1 MEFQKFLIK
10 ILNKFYT
17 EITGIFVF
25 IIYLF
30 TLGRSLGEF
39 DSGELALSQATLS
52 IPHPTGYPLFTIIGF
67 LFSKLPLP
75 LSTII
80 KLNLLN
86 SIWCSLTVVV
96 LVKTSAMI
104 LNNSGFLFRK
114 NLVKES
120 VKNTSSNV
128 MLVSVFSGLMLAFS
142 ATFWLQSTKVEVY
155 TLQIFITSLII
166 YRTLNLIIKYFQSP
180 FVNIRSFKCI
190 VKQGLLISVLLGLGF
205 SNHLMTVYLLPA
217 LIITFIFLYGLNKE
231 SIKAFSILVIIV
243 FVFAF
248 VFYLG
253 MMFRSQMSPP
263 WSYGDPSNISRLID
277 HVTAKEYSKYVLD
290 STEGIFKQSSKFLKM
305 LSFNFSKENFSIGE
319 FGFSLFLGI
328 AGIFTLFFVRK
339 EIAVFIILILL
350 TAVLFAFSYDIPDIN
365 EYFLVVFF
373 ILAICSVFP
382 TALFLEIIKGNKYL
396 HYALHFFLLLL
407 LIIQTVGNFNYADRS
422 KFFVIEDFFK
432 SSVSMLPEGS
442 TFLTDNWGSILSP
455 ALYYQNVEKIRQD
468 INFISPSGVLQF
480 EWYRKSKA
488 IEIYDSNYVIIPKE
502 NLFIAFDVAYRIIG
516 KNILKLPEH
525 YTLVPLKSYY
535 ILGIDTVYYPL
546 KNPNIKIRFS
556 EHLTSKSEEYI
567 KELIPSMLEQRI
579 NYEIAFKQYLNA
591 KNILEEI
598 KSNFPE
604 YKISENTLINLYK
617 YKII

>member
-1 MEFQKFLIK
+1 MEFQKFPIK
-10 ILNKFYT
+10 ILNKFYP

-39 DSGELALSQATLS
+39 DSGELALAQATLS

-86 SIWCSLTVVV
+86 SIWCSLAVVV

-104 LNNSGFLFRK
+104 LNNSWFLFRK
-114 NLVKES
+114 ILVKES
-120 VKNTSSNV
+120 VKNTFSNV

-142 ATFWLQSTKVEVY
+142 TTFWLQSTKIEVY
-155 TLQIFITSLII
+155 ALQIFITSLII
-166 YRTLNLIIKYFQSP
+166 YQTVKLIIKYLPS
-180 FVNIRSFKCI
+180 VSLNNHTYRSI
-190 VKQGLLISVLLGLGF
+190 VKQGLTVSLLIALGF

-231 SIKAFSILVIIV
+231 SIKAFSILATIV
-243 FVFAF
+243 FLVVFL
-248 VFYLG
+248 FYLG
-253 MMFRSQMSPP
+253 MMFRAQMSPP
-263 WSYGDPSNISRLID
+263 WSYGDPSNFSSLIN
-277 HVTAKEYSKYVLD
+277 HVTAKEYSKYFLD
-290 STEGIFKQSSKFLKM
+290 SSEGIIKQSSKFLKM

-328 AGIFTLFFVRK
+328 AGLFSLLFLRK
-339 EIAVFIILILL
+339 EITAFISLILI
-350 TAVLFAFSYDIPDIN
+350 TSVITAFSYDIPDIN

-373 ILAICSVFP
+373 ILAICSIFP
-382 TALFLEIIKGNKYL
+382 TALFLEIIKQNKYFR
-396 HYALHFFLLLL
+396 YTLHFFLLLL
-407 LIIQTVGNFNYADRS
+407 LITQTIGNFNYANRS

-432 SSVSMLPEGS
+432 STVAMLPAGS

-468 INFISPSGVLQF
+468 INFISPSGFLQF

-546 KNPNIKIRFS
+546 NNSDIKIRFS

-598 KSNFPE
+598 ESNFPE
-604 YKISENTLINLYK
+604 YKISEYTLVNLYK